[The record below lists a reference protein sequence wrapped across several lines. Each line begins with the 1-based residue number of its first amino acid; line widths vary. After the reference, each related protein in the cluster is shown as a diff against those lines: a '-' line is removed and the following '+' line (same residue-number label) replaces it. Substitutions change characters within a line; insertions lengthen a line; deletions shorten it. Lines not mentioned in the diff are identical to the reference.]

1 MYKLYGAK
9 IFDSLI
15 IDGSVE
21 SDLANFIITPPDKL
35 FNLSESFLLVK
46 PSTSVKQQF
55 QAILSQIN
63 DSVNVFIFDESDH
76 DIEWMLSVAQQ
87 VDHIILDLDNCDP
100 LTRQFATVIMV
111 QANVH
116 YFTTDI
122 ATPYNLINRNRIYNL
137 DWMISIDE
145 AEEDDDE

>member
-1 MYKLYGAK
+1 MSLGK
-9 IFDSLI
+9 INL
-15 IDGSVE
+15 
-21 SDLANFIITPPDKL
+21 ITPPDKL

-46 PSTSVKQQF
+46 PSTTVKQQF

-87 VDHIILDLDNCDP
+87 VDHVILDLDNCDP

-116 YFTTDI
+116 YFTTDV

-137 DWMISIDE
+137 DWMISINE
-145 AEEDDDE
+145 EEEEEDDDE